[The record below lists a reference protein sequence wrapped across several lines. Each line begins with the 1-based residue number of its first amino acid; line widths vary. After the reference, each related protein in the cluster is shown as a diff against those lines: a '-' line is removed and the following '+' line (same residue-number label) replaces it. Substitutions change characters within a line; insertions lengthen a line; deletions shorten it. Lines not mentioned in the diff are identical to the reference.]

1 MEDWR
6 QSFECSLRSL
16 RKQRIESRFS
26 DKRNSWRKKRGTLE
40 EMIDRQMADCK
51 TRYSEGSQGQIL
63 EDEEFGFSLKVDEM
77 PLKGFIQE
85 RGSISFM
92 FLEAPSDHKVG
103 TD

>member
-1 MEDWR
+1 MRGRGIGRGWA
-6 QSFECSLRSL
+6 
-16 RKQRIESRFS
+16 KVS

-40 EMIDRQMADCK
+40 EMIDRQMADYK